1 LPIESAGEK
10 TVSTPL
16 ELLNAWVA
24 RVADAAG
31 AAWFAD
37 TRSRLAGEHTERDL
51 FVGVGLVARK
61 LGKAPLP
68 LTPEDMAA
76 ATAARAGWDP
86 TGLTVDQAAR
96 LGLLLT
102 AAAHGEPFHAAFQ
115 RLWRTADVGEQVAFY
130 RGLPL
135 YPDPE
140 RHLWRATDGCRT
152 AIRVVFEAIAH
163 GNPYPAEHFDETA
176 WNQMCLKALF
186 VGTTL
191 HPVVGLDTR
200 HNRALARMMADY
212 AFERWAAS
220 RPVAWE
226 LWRCVGPEPDDRA
239 LSALA
244 RAVAS
249 DDPATARAATLAAAT
264 SRVPAATELVARASD
279 QVQAELARGALTWSA
294 LVTQFPISP

>member
-1 LPIESAGEK
+1 M

-16 ELLNAWVA
+16 ELLNAWVVRA
-24 RVADAAG
+24 ADASG

-37 TRSRLAGEHTERDL
+37 TRARLAGEHTERDL

-61 LGKAPLP
+61 LGKAPLA
-68 LTPEDMAA
+68 LGPEDTAA
-76 ATAARAGWDP
+76 ASAARPGWDP
-86 TGLTVDQAAR
+86 TGLTLDQAAR
-96 LGLLLT
+96 LALLLT
-102 AAAHGEPFHAAFQ
+102 ASAHGEAFQAAFE

-135 YPDPE
+135 YPAPE

-152 AIRVVFEAIAH
+152 AIRLVFEAIAH
-163 GNPYPAEHFDETA
+163 RNPYPAEQFDDTA

-191 HPVVGLDTR
+191 HPIVGLETR

-212 AFERWAAS
+212 AYERWAAS

-226 LWRCVGPEPDDRA
+226 LWRCVGPEPDERA
-239 LSALA
+239 LTALA

-249 DDPATARAATLAAAT
+249 DDPATSRAATLAAAT

-279 QVQAELARGALTWSA
+279 QVRDELAQKTLSWPALFA
-294 LVTQFPISP
+294 RFPIST